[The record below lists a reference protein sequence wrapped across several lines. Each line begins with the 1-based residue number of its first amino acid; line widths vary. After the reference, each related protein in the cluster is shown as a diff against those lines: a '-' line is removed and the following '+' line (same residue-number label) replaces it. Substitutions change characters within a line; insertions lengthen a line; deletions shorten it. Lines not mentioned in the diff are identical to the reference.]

1 MLIKVS
7 QKETLVRYPVNDK
20 IGDAH
25 RVDFFFAKKSTSLI
39 HSKSG
44 EGENKSFHGLI
55 FRLQFPCLP
64 KGGVW
69 LVCFFRWAGTCSVA
83 SCVNFK
89 THWVFVKLLV
99 TKSTRKPHWVQSVG
113 FSFDLFV
120 FRDLIITFFCVN
132 ARQEKKKRLCFVGA
146 KQSLSNPI

>member
-1 MLIKVS
+1 M
-7 QKETLVRYPVNDK
+7 
-20 IGDAH
+20 
-25 RVDFFFAKKSTSLI
+25 
-39 HSKSG
+39 
-44 EGENKSFHGLI
+44 I

-83 SCVNFK
+83 SCVNCK
-89 THWVFVKLLV
+89 TYWVFVKLLV
-99 TKSTRKPHWVQSVG
+99 TKSTRKPHWLHSVG

-132 ARQEKKKRLCFVGA
+132 ARQEKKKKTLFCWSKTRSFSFSLVLHLLKKMLLLNHE
-146 KQSLSNPI
+146 KQTSQTKTPLIALSGVFLYFSLLEA

>member
-1 MLIKVS
+1 MCL
-7 QKETLVRYPVNDK
+7 
-20 IGDAH
+20 
-25 RVDFFFAKKSTSLI
+25 KSRLTVIYL
-39 HSKSG
+39 KSG
-44 EGENKSFHGLI
+44 VGENKSFHVLI
-55 FRLQFPCLP
+55 FKLQFSCLP

-89 THWVFVKLLV
+89 TYWVFVKLLV
-99 TKSTRKPHWVQSVG
+99 TKSTRKPHWLHSVG

-132 ARQEKKKRLCFVGA
+132 ARQEKKKKTLICNFFHDFHA
-146 KQSLSNPI
+146 TIWLFL